1 MLESKKGKVSLFVH
15 RTKLAGDVAV
25 CVDINLKVN
34 GCCLNKLQC
43 GWCCDAHPSGEE
55 VTCVAYSMWLNVNNA
70 LCGDP
75 LAVKGSK
82 VSSTKCGGHNGRFFI
97 SWQTKGSLSGVRK
110 SLGLAVKA
118 LTPGK
123 LYSTYS
129 QVVRSI
135 GSSPNRANFN
145 WAAQEVLS
153 AVNSG
158 VLCGVVGN
166 ITLGKTTTDTHST
179 AKPKP
184 KRKSNLM
191 ARPAA
196 SSDGPKPK
204 PKKKLS
210 DQEKLDAMVSIIA
223 KKLNPGDVSTPKTKP
238 TDVTACDHKNMS
250 MVSVTGWAAFVIKDY
265 IVAKERG
272 VVPLVCDR
280 GLMVP
285 VKESSWKIKSA
296 KLKKNAAVYVKTR
309 YVKVGYEL
317 GPIMAYLAIASGAVS
332 CHCVKSLL
340 RGVIKSDQVV
350 SAIKTL

>member
-34 GCCLNKLQC
+34 GCCLNKLQS

-55 VTCVAYSMWLNVNNA
+55 VACVAYSMWLNVNNV

-82 VSSTKCGGHNGRFFI
+82 VSSTRCGGHNGRFFI
-97 SWQTKGSLSGVRK
+97 SWQTKGSVSGVRK

-145 WAAQEVLS
+145 WAAAQVLS
-153 AVNSG
+153 AVNAG
-158 VLCGVVGN
+158 VCCGVVGN
-166 ITLGKTTTDTHST
+166 IALGKTMTDKHGP
-179 AKPKP
+179 AKP
-184 KRKSNLM
+184 KRKSNLVR
-191 ARPAA
+191 AV
-196 SSDGPKPK
+196 STTTKSK

-210 DQEKLDAMVSIIA
+210 DQEKLDAMVAVVS
-223 KKLNPGDVSTPKTKP
+223 KKLNPGDVSSPKTKP
-238 TDVTACDHKNMS
+238 ESNTTCEHKN
-250 MVSVTGWAAFVIKDY
+250 VSVIKVNGWEAFVIKEY
-265 IVAKERG
+265 IMAKERG
-272 VVPLVCDR
+272 VVPIVCDR
-280 GLMVP
+280 SLLVN
-285 VKESSWKIKSA
+285 VKESSWKPKAA
-296 KLKKNAAVYVKTR
+296 KLKKNAVVYVKTR
-309 YVKVGYEL
+309 YAKVGYEL
-317 GPIMAYLAIASGAVS
+317 GPVMAYSAIASGAVS
-332 CHCVKSLL
+332 CYDTKSLL
-340 RGVIKSDQVV
+340 RGVVKADQVV
-350 SAIKTL
+350 SAIKSNI